1 MMPRQ
6 ISIGSLFEKM
16 AACSH
21 SVVTKSM
28 PCLLMLGFLSID
40 AAGVA
45 LAQDQAPAPQDAPAA
60 SSPDT
65 SAPTATDG
73 DEKPAPVPFAG
84 GTFTITEQPEMD
96 KILAF
101 DGKEIA
107 RDYDVFFDK
116 IVKVAG
122 IDVALF
128 AVGPGGN
135 QCGPSALITWKP
147 EGSSTLQSV
156 RVDQDDCGAPPT
168 AVADN
173 AIYFVPYLMPGDSND
188 ALQWSPQD
196 GLQVAGRLTYKPQ
209 PNTGWNDVDPSKY
222 QNIIDAF
229 HNEAVYKAAEKLL
242 GDQMG
247 NVATSLLVG
256 GGTEKTPS
264 GAFYA
269 SGCVPH
275 ACGGSDGFMA
285 VDVKNQALY
294 FAQQTDKPEP
304 NAWPALKDWPE
315 EIRKALKKAFQQ
327 PQ

>member
-1 MMPRQ
+1 MPRQ
-6 ISIGSLFEKM
+6 ISTGSSFEKT
-16 AACSH
+16 AAH
-21 SVVTKSM
+21 SRSAMTRSL
-28 PCLLMLGFLSID
+28 PRLLMAGFLSIGV
-40 AAGVA
+40 AGIA
-45 LAQDQAPAPQDAPAA
+45 LAQEQVPAQQDAPAA

-65 SAPTATDG
+65 SAPAITDG
-73 DEKPAPVPFAG
+73 GEKPAPVPFAG
-84 GTFTITEQPEMD
+84 GTFTITEQPEAD

-135 QCGPSALITWKP
+135 QCGPSTLIAWKP
-147 EGSSTLQSV
+147 DGGTELKSV
-156 RVDQDDCGAPPT
+156 RVEQDDCGAPPT
-168 AVADN
+168 SVADN
-173 AIYFVPYLMPGDSND
+173 AIYFVPYLMPGDSKD

-196 GLQVAGRLTYKPQ
+196 GLQIAGQLTYKPQ
-209 PNTGWNDVDPSKY
+209 PNTGWNDIDPSKY

-285 VDVKNQALY
+285 IDAKNKALY
-294 FAQQTDKPEP
+294 FAQQTDKPDP

-315 EIRKALKKAFQQ
+315 EMKDALKKAFEQ

>member
-1 MMPRQ
+1 MCRL
-6 ISIGSLFEKM
+6 IATGSPFEKT
-16 AACSH
+16 AGH
-21 SVVTKSM
+21 SRTVAMGPFSR
-28 PCLLMLGFLSID
+28 LL
-40 AAGVA
+40 AAGLLSVG
-45 LAQDQAPAPQDAPAA
+45 LAGIAFAQEQAPAQQDAPATTV
-60 SSPDT
+60 PDT
-65 SAPTATDG
+65 SAPTATDA
-73 DEKPAPVPFAG
+73 DEKPVPVPFAG

-101 DGKEIA
+101 DGKEVA

-122 IDVALF
+122 TDVALF
-128 AVGPGGN
+128 AIGPGGN
-135 QCGPSALITWKP
+135 QCGPSTLIAWKP
-147 EGSSTLQSV
+147 ETGTTLQSV
-156 RVDQDDCGAPPT
+156 RIDQDNCGAPPT
-168 AVADN
+168 AIADN
-173 AIYFVPYLMPGDSND
+173 TIYFVPYLMPGDSKD

-196 GLQVAGRLTYKPQ
+196 GLQIAGQLTYKPEL
-209 PNTGWNDVDPSKY
+209 NTGWNDVDPSKY

-285 VDVKNQALY
+285 VDVKNKALY

-315 EIRKALKKAFQQ
+315 EMKDALKKAFQQ

>member
-1 MMPRQ
+1 MRGLILTGLPFEKAAGYLHTVAMGPFTRLLTAGLL
-6 ISIGSLFEKM
+6 SIGL
-16 AACSH
+16 
-21 SVVTKSM
+21 
-28 PCLLMLGFLSID
+28 
-40 AAGVA
+40 AGMA
-45 LAQDQAPAPQDAPAA
+45 LAQEQAPAPQAAPAA
-60 SSPDT
+60 TDPDT

-73 DEKPAPVPFAG
+73 NEKPAPVSFAG

-96 KILAF
+96 KILAY

-107 RDYDVFFDK
+107 RDYYVGLDQ

-128 AVGPGGN
+128 NVGSGGN
-135 QCGPSALITWKP
+135 QCGPATIIAWKP
-147 EGSSTLQSV
+147 EGSATLQSV
-156 RVDQDDCGAPPT
+156 RVEQDECGAPPT
-168 AVADN
+168 AVSEN

-196 GLQVAGRLTYKPQ
+196 GLQIAGRLTYKPQ
-209 PNTGWNDVDPSKY
+209 PDTGWNDVDPSKY

-275 ACGGSDGFMA
+275 ACGGSNGFMA
-285 VDVKNQALY
+285 VDVKNKALY
-294 FAQQTDKPEP
+294 FAQQGDRPEP
-304 NAWPALKDWPE
+304 NAWPALKEWPDE
-315 EIRKALKKAFQQ
+315 MKDAMKKALQQ

>member
-1 MMPRQ
+1 MRRP
-6 ISIGSLFEKM
+6 ILTSSPLEKM
-16 AACSH
+16 AVHLRAVAMGPFSRLLTAGLL
-21 SVVTKSM
+21 SVALT
-28 PCLLMLGFLSID
+28 GI
-40 AAGVA
+40 A
-45 LAQDQAPAPQDAPAA
+45 LAQEQAPAPQDAPAA
-60 SSPDT
+60 T
-65 SAPTATDG
+65 APGANAPATTDA
-73 DEKPAPVPFAG
+73 DEKPAPVSFAG
-84 GTFTITEQPEMD
+84 GTFTITEQPEAD

-135 QCGPSALITWKP
+135 QCGPSTLIAWKP
-147 EGSSTLQSV
+147 DGSTELQSV
-156 RVDQDDCGAPPT
+156 RVEQDDCGAPPT
-168 AVADN
+168 SVADN
-173 AIYFVPYLMPGDSND
+173 AIYFVPYLMPGDSKD

-196 GLQVAGRLTYKPQ
+196 GLQIAGQLTYKPQ
-209 PNTGWNDVDPSKY
+209 PNTGWNDIDPSKY

-285 VDVKNQALY
+285 IDVKNKALY

-315 EIRKALKKAFQQ
+315 EMKDALKKAFEQ

>member
-1 MMPRQ
+1 MGPFSRLLTAG
-6 ISIGSLFEKM
+6 IL
-16 AACSH
+16 
-21 SVVTKSM
+21 SVG
-28 PCLLMLGFLSID
+28 L
-40 AAGVA
+40 AGTA
-45 LAQDQAPAPQDAPAA
+45 LAQEQAPAPQDAPAA
-60 SSPDT
+60 TSSDS
-65 SAPTATDG
+65 SAPATTDG

-96 KILAF
+96 KILAY

-107 RDYDVFFDK
+107 RDYYVGLDQ

-128 AVGPGGN
+128 NVGSGGN
-135 QCGPSALITWKP
+135 QCGPATIIAWKP
-147 EGSSTLQSV
+147 EGSATLQSV
-156 RVDQDDCGAPPT
+156 RVEQDECGAPPT
-168 AVADN
+168 AVAEN

-196 GLQVAGRLTYKPQ
+196 GLQIAGRLTYKPQ
-209 PNTGWNDVDPSKY
+209 PNTGWTDIDPSKY

-229 HNEAVYKAAEKLL
+229 HNEAVYEAAEKLL

-256 GGTEKTPS
+256 GGTEKTSS

-269 SGCVPH
+269 TGCVPH
-275 ACGGSDGFMA
+275 ACGGSNGFMA
-285 VDVKNQALY
+285 VDVKNKALY

-304 NAWPALKDWPE
+304 NAWPALKEWPD
-315 EIRKALKKAFQQ
+315 EIKDALKKALQQ

>member
-1 MMPRQ
+1 MGPF
-6 ISIGSLFEKM
+6 S
-16 AACSH
+16 
-21 SVVTKSM
+21 
-28 PCLLMLGFLSID
+28 CLLTAGILSVGL
-40 AAGVA
+40 AGTA
-45 LAQDQAPAPQDAPAA
+45 LAQEQAPAPQDAPAA
-60 SSPDT
+60 TSSDS
-65 SAPTATDG
+65 SAPATTDG

-96 KILAF
+96 KILAY

-107 RDYDVFFDK
+107 RDYYVGLDQ

-122 IDVALF
+122 IGVALF
-128 AVGPGGN
+128 NVGSGGN
-135 QCGPSALITWKP
+135 QCGPATIIAWKP
-147 EGSSTLQSV
+147 EGSATLQSV
-156 RVDQDDCGAPPT
+156 RVEQDECGAPPT
-168 AVADN
+168 AVAEN

-196 GLQVAGRLTYKPQ
+196 GLQIAGRLTYKPQ
-209 PNTGWNDVDPSKY
+209 PNTGWTDIDPSKY

-229 HNEAVYKAAEKLL
+229 HNEAVYEAAEKLL

-269 SGCVPH
+269 TGCVPH
-275 ACGGSDGFMA
+275 ACGGSNGFMA
-285 VDVKNQALY
+285 VDVKNKALY

-304 NAWPALKDWPE
+304 NAWPALKDWPD
-315 EIRKALKKAFQQ
+315 EIKDALKKALQQ

>member
-1 MMPRQ
+1 MRRLTSYSYDLAMRP
-6 ISIGSLFEKM
+6 
-16 AACSH
+16 
-21 SVVTKSM
+21 
-28 PCLLMLGFLSID
+28 LSRLV
-40 AAGVA
+40 AAGLLSVGMA
-45 LAQDQAPAPQDAPAA
+45 GITLAQDQAPAPQDAPAA
-60 SSPDT
+60 TSSDT
-65 SAPTATDG
+65 GSPAAADG
-73 DEKPAPVPFAG
+73 TEKPAPVPFAG

-96 KILAF
+96 KILAY

-107 RDYDVFFDK
+107 RDYYVGLDQV
-116 IVKVAG
+116 VKVAG
-122 IDVALF
+122 VDVALF
-128 AVGPGGN
+128 NVGSGGN
-135 QCGPSALITWKP
+135 QCGPATVIAWKP
-147 EGSSTLQSV
+147 EGSATLQTV
-156 RVDQDDCGAPPT
+156 RVDQDECGAPPT
-168 AVADN
+168 AVAEN

-196 GLQVAGRLTYKPQ
+196 GLQIAGRLTYRPQ
-209 PNTGWNDVDPSKY
+209 PNTGWNDIDPSKY

-229 HNEAVYKAAEKLL
+229 HNEAVYNAAEKLL

-247 NVATSLLVG
+247 SVATSLLVG

-285 VDVKNQALY
+285 VDVKNKALY

-315 EIRKALKKAFQQ
+315 EMKDALKKAFQQ